1 MCILIFTRVLQRVH
15 TDFVE
20 VSKDLSRSESNF
32 VGPKWL
38 YRKLERC
45 SKKFWHSSNQFER
58 PT

>member
-1 MCILIFTRVLQRVH
+1 VLQRVH